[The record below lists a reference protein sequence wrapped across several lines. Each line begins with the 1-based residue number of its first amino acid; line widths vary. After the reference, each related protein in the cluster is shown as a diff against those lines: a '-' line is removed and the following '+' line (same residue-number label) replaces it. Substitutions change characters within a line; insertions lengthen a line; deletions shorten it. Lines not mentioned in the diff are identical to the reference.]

1 MYIIKFFNGGKPY
14 WLTGGSGGDPARTLC
29 AGSAKKFK
37 TEKLAERF
45 RAKIIMENQHR
56 YRGLKIEF
64 LSEIENM
71 ELIKYF

>member
-29 AGSAKKFK
+29 ENSAKKFR

-45 RAKIIMENQHR
+45 RAKIVNENQHR
-56 YRGLKIEF
+56 YRRLNIDV
-64 LSEIENM
+64 LSEIQR
-71 ELIKYF
+71 I

>member
-29 AGSAKKFK
+29 KNSAKKFR

-45 RAKIIMENQHR
+45 RTKIVNENQQR
-56 YRGLKIEF
+56 YRRLNIDV
-64 LSEIENM
+64 LSEIER
-71 ELIKYF
+71 I